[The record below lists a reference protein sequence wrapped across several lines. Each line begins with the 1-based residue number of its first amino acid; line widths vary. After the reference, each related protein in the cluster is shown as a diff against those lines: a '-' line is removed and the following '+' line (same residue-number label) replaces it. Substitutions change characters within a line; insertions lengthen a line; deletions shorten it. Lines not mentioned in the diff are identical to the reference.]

1 MNAVI
6 PFLEENAAAVWGVL
20 GLALLI
26 AETLGAAGFLISF
39 ALGAFVAA
47 LLALALGSDFPLLYQ
62 TVVFSIIG
70 VTLIPPCRRVFRR
83 LTRKVADI
91 NDY

>member
-1 MNAVI
+1 MSELV
-6 PFLEENAAAVWGVL
+6 PLLEENAAAVWGVV

-39 ALGAFVAA
+39 SLGAFVVALAA
-47 LLALALGSDFPLLYQ
+47 LAFGSDFPLLYQ
-62 TVVFSIIG
+62 SVVFSIIG
-70 VTLIPPCRRVFRR
+70 VTLIPPCRKVFQR